1 MVDRLNHVR
10 ITQLL
15 LSQRVELDT
24 GNMPTPN
31 VKIRKRNR
39 EHDPTHN
46 WRIHERPNL
55 IRIPVTHEI
64 SGPTAVLYSTF
75 VDPAIQVIATRIAEL
90 REQLE
95 YHNYRYHVLDA
106 PEINDEEY
114 DRLLREL
121 VQLEAEYPE
130 FASPTSPTQRVG
142 AQPLDGFQ
150 KVEHHAP
157 MLSLSNAFDEDE
169 LKAFQRRISNM
180 LDVTN
185 IDYVTEFKI
194 DGLAV
199 ALTYQ
204 DGELVRGATR
214 GDGTIGEEVT
224 GNLKTIRSIPLRLR
238 PQNVPD
244 LVEVR
249 GEVFLPL
256 PGFEKLNQQRLQE
269 DENPFANPRNAA
281 AGTLRQ
287 LDPSVAASRPLAF
300 FGYSIGH
307 LAGPAR
313 TISTQVQVLEQL
325 SEWGFP
331 VNNTYRHH
339 ESMESVIAFCQEWQG
354 LRNTLDYEIDGVV
367 VKVNRLDYQERL
379 GVLSRDPRWAI
390 AYKFPGQVAT
400 TRLLEIGVNVGRTG
414 ALNPYAVLEPVEVGG
429 VTIRTATLHNEEDI
443 QRKDIREGDVVTI
456 KRAGD
461 VIPQVMGPVREKR
474 TGKEQTFHYP
484 SKCPVCDAPV
494 LREED
499 EAMAYCTNRQCPAQR
514 LEALK
519 HFVSRGAMDIRGL
532 GPQTLEKLV
541 ELEMVKSPADLYQLS
556 AETISQLPGFKEKS
570 TLNLLLS
577 LEQSK
582 AQPMPRVLFALGIRH
597 VGEAVARL
605 LSNHFRSVEAL
616 DSATEDDILQI
627 IGIGPEIARSIESY
641 FTLNE
646 NQSLV
651 EELKRAGLRFAAE
664 EETQEQQTLLG
675 KTFVITGTLSAFN
688 RAEAKTLIEKLGG
701 KVASSVSSKTDFVV
715 AGENAGSKL
724 RKASELGIEIL
735 SEEDLKMLTNDGSE
749 QAK

>member
-1 MVDRLNHVR
+1 MLNCLDHIR
-10 ITQLL
+10 IRQLVL
-15 LSQRVELDT
+15 GQGMELDT
-24 GNMPTPN
+24 RNMPAPN
-31 VKIRKRNR
+31 VKIRERNR
-39 EHDPTHN
+39 EQNPTHN
-46 WRIHERPNL
+46 LRIHERPNHS
-55 IRIPVTHEI
+55 RIPMTQEI
-64 SGPTAVLYSTF
+64 SGPTTVLYSTF
-75 VDPAIQVIATRIAEL
+75 VDSAKQVTAARIAEL

-95 YHNYRYHVLDA
+95 HHNYRYHVLDA
-106 PEINDEEY
+106 PEIADEEY

-121 VQLEAEYPE
+121 VQLETDYPE
-130 FASPTSPTQRVG
+130 FASPSSPTQRVG
-142 AQPLDGFQ
+142 GQPLDGFQ

-204 DGELVRGATR
+204 NGELVRGATR

-224 GNLKTIRSIPLRLR
+224 GNLRTILSIPLRLR

-249 GEVFLPL
+249 GEAFLPL
-256 PGFEKLNQQRLQE
+256 LAFEKLNEQRLH
-269 DENPFANPRNAA
+269 DEESPFANPRNAA

-287 LDPSVAASRPLAF
+287 LDPSIAASRPLAF

-307 LAGPAR
+307 LEGPAKA
-313 TISTQVQVLEQL
+313 ISTQIQILEQL
-325 SEWGFP
+325 TEWGFP
-331 VNNTYRHH
+331 VNTAYRHH
-339 ESMESVIAFCQEWQG
+339 ESMESVIDYCREWQE

-367 VKVNRLDYQERL
+367 IKVNRLDYQKRL
-379 GVLSRDPRWAI
+379 GILSRDPRWAI

-400 TRLLEIGVNVGRTG
+400 TRLVEIRINVGRTG

-443 QRKDIREGDVVTI
+443 QRKDIREGDVVSI

-474 TGKEQTFHYP
+474 TGREQPFHYP
-484 SKCPVCDAPV
+484 SQCPVCGAPV

-514 LEALK
+514 LESLK

-556 AETISQLPGFKEKS
+556 AEAVSQVPGFKEKS
-570 TLNLLLS
+570 TLNLLQS

-597 VGEAVARL
+597 IGEAVARL
-605 LSNHFRSVEAL
+605 LANHFGSIEAL
-616 DSATEDDILQI
+616 HSASEEDILQI
-627 IGIGPEIARSIESY
+627 NGIGPEIARSIKSY

-646 NQSLV
+646 NQALV
-651 EELKRAGLRFAAE
+651 EDLKRAELRFSLE
-664 EETQEQQTLLG
+664 EKTQSQQTLLG
-675 KTFVITGTLSAFN
+675 KTFVITGTLSAFT
-688 RAEAKTLIEKLGG
+688 RAEAKAIIEKLGG
-701 KVASSVSSKTDFVV
+701 KVTSTVSSKTDFVV
-715 AGENAGSKL
+715 AGENPGSKL
-724 RKASELGIEIL
+724 RKASELGISIL
-735 SEEDLKMLTNDGSE
+735 SEGDLEMLTSDGSE

>member
-1 MVDRLNHVR
+1 MLDCLDHIR

-15 LSQRVELDT
+15 LGQRVQLET
-24 GNMPTPN
+24 GNMPAPN
-31 VKIRKRNR
+31 VKIRERNR

-46 WRIHERPNL
+46 WRIHERSNL
-55 IRIPVTHEI
+55 IRIPMTQEI

-75 VDPAIQVIATRIAEL
+75 VNPSKQVIATRITKL

-95 YHNYRYHVLDA
+95 HHNYRYHVLDA
-106 PEINDEEY
+106 PEITDEEY

-121 VQLEAEYPE
+121 VQLETEYPE

-169 LKAFQRRISNM
+169 LKAFERRIRNM
-180 LDVTN
+180 LDVTS

-204 DGELVRGATR
+204 NGELMRGATR

-224 GNLKTIRSIPLRLR
+224 GNLKTVRSIPLRLR
-238 PQNVPD
+238 PQDVPD

-256 PGFEKLNQQRLQE
+256 LGFEKLNERRLQE

-287 LDPSVAASRPLAF
+287 LDPSIAASRPLAF

-307 LAGPAR
+307 LAGTSKP
-313 TISTQVQVLEQL
+313 ISTQVEVLEQL

-331 VNNTYRHH
+331 INTTYRHH
-339 ESMESVIAFCQEWQG
+339 KSIESVIAYCREWQE

-367 VKVNRLDYQERL
+367 IKVNRLDYQEQL
-379 GVLSRDPRWAI
+379 GALSRDPRWAI

-400 TRLLEIGVNVGRTG
+400 TRLIEIRINVGRTG

-474 TGKEQTFHYP
+474 TGSEQTFHYP
-484 SKCPVCDAPV
+484 SNCPVCDAPV
-494 LREED
+494 LREGD

-541 ELEMVKSPADLYQLS
+541 ELEIVKSPADLYQLS
-556 AETISQLPGFKEKS
+556 DEAVSQLPGFKEKS
-570 TLNLLLS
+570 THNLLQS

-605 LSNHFRSVEAL
+605 LANHFRSIEAL
-616 DSATEDDILQI
+616 DSAAEEDILKI
-627 IGIGPEIARSIESY
+627 NGIGPEIARSIESY
-641 FTLNE
+641 FTLDE
-646 NQSLV
+646 NQALV
-651 EELKRAGLRFAAE
+651 EELKRAGLRFSVE
-664 EETQEQQTLLG
+664 EEAPEQQTLLG

-688 RAEAKTLIEKLGG
+688 RAEAKTLIEKSGG
-701 KVASSVSSKTDFVV
+701 KVTSSVSSRTDFVV

-724 RKASELGIEIL
+724 RKASELGIKVL
-735 SEEDLKMLTNDGSE
+735 SEADFKILTSDGSE
-749 QAK
+749 QAI